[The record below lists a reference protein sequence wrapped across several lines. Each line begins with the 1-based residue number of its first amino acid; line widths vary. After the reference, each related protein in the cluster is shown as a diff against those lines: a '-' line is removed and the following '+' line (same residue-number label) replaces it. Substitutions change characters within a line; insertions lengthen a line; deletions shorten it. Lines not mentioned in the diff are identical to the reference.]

1 MDKFLKKHKLLKLT
15 QEEIETTNGL
25 ASIKQIELIIKN
37 LPRKKTRSL
46 EVFIG
51 KFYQAFKK

>member
-37 LPRKKTRSL
+37 LPRKKTPSL

>member
-37 LPRKKTRSL
+37 LPRKKTPNL